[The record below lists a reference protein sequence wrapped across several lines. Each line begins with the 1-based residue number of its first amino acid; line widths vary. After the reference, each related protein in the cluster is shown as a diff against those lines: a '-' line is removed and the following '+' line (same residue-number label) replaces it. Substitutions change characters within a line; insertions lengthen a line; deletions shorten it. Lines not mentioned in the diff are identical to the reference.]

1 MYHFHSYWFDR
12 FKDLEKVD
20 KKNPF
25 WYNKEKESLM
35 DIIQKMYVDDT
46 LHVSISMEK
55 YLEKSKYLM
64 ALCQD
69 NDITIQ
75 RYYWKSFNNVIEYI
89 QPKIVDAFIMVIDIH
104 GDKDKIEYVLSQ
116 YKKVFKSLERLQ
128 YIQPLSE
135 KEIKEIAIKFL
146 QSCFI

>member
-1 MYHFHSYWFDR
+1 
-12 FKDLEKVD
+12 
-20 KKNPF
+20 
-25 WYNKEKESLM
+25 M

-46 LHVSISMEK
+46 LHVSISMDK

-69 NDITIQ
+69 NGITIQ

-116 YKKVFKSLERLQ
+116 YKKVFKDLEKLQ
-128 YIQPLSE
+128 YIKPLSE
-135 KEIKEIAIKFL
+135 KEIKETAIKLL
-146 QSCFI
+146 QACFI

>member
-1 MYHFHSYWFDR
+1 
-12 FKDLEKVD
+12 
-20 KKNPF
+20 
-25 WYNKEKESLM
+25 M
-35 DIIQKMYVDDT
+35 DVIQKMYVEDT

-69 NDITIQ
+69 NNITIQ
-75 RYYWKSFNNVIEYI
+75 RYYWRSIFDNNIIEYI

-116 YKKVFKSLERLQ
+116 YKKVFKSLEKLQ

-135 KEIKEIAIKFL
+135 KEIKETAIKVL